1 MYKAIA
7 VLETRLVT
15 EVAPTGY
22 PGIIIYENYAVA
34 YGNTPGDAL
43 NIVLLDNDKHVKEV
57 FVVWQPNRQSPIE

>member
-7 VLETRLVT
+7 VLSQIEKI

-22 PGIIIYENYAVA
+22 PHTIEYETYSQA

-43 NIVLLDNDKHVKEV
+43 NIVLLGNDRHIKEV
-57 FVVWQPNRQSPIE
+57 HIEWVK